1 MVKQAMNET
10 NNQRYAFSLVK
21 NIQGYNEYAFFSC
34 SLFYNV
40 VMSFYVAIKYK
51 PMITTAYCQH
61 FTIIVH
67 LSYGNSP

>member
-1 MVKQAMNET
+1 
-10 NNQRYAFSLVK
+10 
-21 NIQGYNEYAFFSC
+21 
-34 SLFYNV
+34 
-40 VMSFYVAIKYK
+40 MSFYVAIKYK